1 MTGEPNVVRT
11 PAVLLR
17 SLMAVGT
24 PSSGGRWPPPRRSSS
39 ARAAAASARSGV
51 TVMNAPSV
59 ASSAAMRASACS
71 TRSVGLTSPAHTA
84 AACSSADRSCSRVTD
99 ADARPAG
106 RCVRQCGVD
115 LTRDAAAVLDAS
127 DPLAG
132 FRSRF
137 AGTEDDGGDGL
148 LYLDGN
154 SLGRLPRDT
163 PAALTRVVEEQ
174 WGRGLI
180 SSWASWIGEA
190 TRIGD
195 VLADGVLGARAGEVL
210 VGDSTSVNL
219 YKLLVAAVGARPG
232 RDVLV
237 CTADDF
243 PTDRYIVAGA
253 AEASGMTVREVPADI
268 DEGLDPAVLAA
279 ALDERVAVVVLSHVA
294 YRSGALADLA
304 AVTRQARDAGALV
317 LWDLSHSVG
326 AVPVELAAAGAD
338 LAIGCTYK
346 YLNGGPGAPAFLY
359 VRRELQ
365 EELRSPI
372 RGWFGHRDQ
381 FAMGPTYEPAGGI
394 ERFGVGTPPVLAT
407 AAVEVGARLVAE
419 AGVPRLAGEGRAL
432 TGLAGGPGGA
442 RLGPPDL
449 VPPPPPDPARRG
461 SHVTFHHPAAWQLTQ
476 ALIDSGVV
484 PDFRTPDR
492 VRLGPAPLYTRFV
505 DVWDG
510 MDRFR
515 ALLEDASFERY
526 PAERARVT

>member
-1 MTGEPNVVRT
+1 M
-11 PAVLLR
+11 
-17 SLMAVGT
+17 
-24 PSSGGRWPPPRRSSS
+24 
-39 ARAAAASARSGV
+39 
-51 TVMNAPSV
+51 
-59 ASSAAMRASACS
+59 
-71 TRSVGLTSPAHTA
+71 
-84 AACSSADRSCSRVTD
+84 
-99 ADARPAG
+99 
-106 RCVRQCGVD
+106 D
-115 LTRDAAAVLDAS
+115 LTRSAAEALDDA

-132 FRSRF
+132 FRQRF
-137 AGTEDDGGDGL
+137 AGTGDDGDDRL

-154 SLGRLPRDT
+154 SLGRLPLDT
-163 PAALTRVVEEQ
+163 PGALARVVEEQ
-174 WGRGLI
+174 WGDGLI
-180 SSWASWIGEA
+180 GSWASWIGEA
-190 TRIGD
+190 TRVGD
-195 VLADGVLGARAGEVL
+195 VLADGVLGARPGEVL

-219 YKLLVAAVGARPG
+219 YKLLVAAIGARPG

-243 PTDRYIVAGA
+243 PTDRYIVAGT
-253 AEASGMTVREVPADI
+253 AEAHGMAVRELPADI
-268 DEGLDPAVLAA
+268 DEGLDPAVLAG

-304 AVTRQARDAGALV
+304 AITRQAREVGALV

-338 LAIGCTYK
+338 LAVGCTYK

-381 FAMGPTYEPAGGI
+381 FGMGPVYEPASGI

-419 AGVPRLAGEGRAL
+419 AGVPRLAQKGRAL
-432 TGLAGGPGGA
+432 TELAVA
-442 RLGPPDL
+442 LGDDWLAPHGVALASPRD
-449 VPPPPPDPARRG
+449 AGRRG
-461 SHVTFHHPAAWQLTQ
+461 SHVTFAHPGAWQLTQ
-476 ALIDSGVV
+476 ALIDRRVV

-505 DVWDG
+505 DVWDA

-515 ALLEDASFERY
+515 TVLADRSYEAY